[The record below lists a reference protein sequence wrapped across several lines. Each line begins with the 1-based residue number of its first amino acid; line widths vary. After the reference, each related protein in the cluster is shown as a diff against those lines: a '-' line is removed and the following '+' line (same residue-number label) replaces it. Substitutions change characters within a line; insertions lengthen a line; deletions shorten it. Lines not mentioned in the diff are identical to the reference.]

1 LPGDSTS
8 TKVNTSDSLKIFPHL
23 CAAEKADAIRR
34 DTMVQ
39 NTQNVSLG
47 LLVGA
52 CDTASTNSLATTN
65 SSSVLTP
72 TTDKILTELFQSENC
87 IDKLETIENDGFL
100 VPLPPTSA
108 APTAPLNKEASVTRK
123 SFIKLDSSSWQ
134 GGTTTVV
141 TPTKSEQLTILDVPT
156 SLTTMRTRSSR
167 SNGKALAVVQ
177 QQPKN
182 HAKTTPKKQANVR
195 RTPKSRPGVKATT
208 NEFDLSPAEAQKLK
222 VRRERNKAAAARCR
236 KRRMDQISCLSDEVQ
251 VHEEKKMALEN
262 QIAQLKADKEHLEYI
277 LSQHQSECQL
287 QIVREHQQTAVPCIA
302 VKSEPVLVETME
314 LNPHVYI
321 LEKPTNATSA
331 GRVLKPKRPLSLNI
345 ESAQNEAAKT
355 PSTSMEGIVI
365 DTPSNVLS
373 SLGFDTLMTSTGLTP
388 TSNIIT
394 PVSFNLSVP
403 SCSSQQRSSEMMNLS
418 ELNTPAT
425 ENVSL
430 VSL

>member
-1 LPGDSTS
+1 MGNTCSNLYPTRRLPGDSTS

-100 VPLPPTSA
+100 VPLPPTTA
-108 APTAPLNKEASVTRK
+108 APTAPLNKETSVTRK

-141 TPTKSEQLTILDVPT
+141 TPTKSEQLTILDVPA

-167 SNGKALAVVQ
+167 NNGRTLSVVQ

-182 HAKTTPKKQANVR
+182 NAKTPPKKQANVR
-195 RTPKSRPGVKATT
+195 RTPKNRPGVKATT
-208 NEFDLSPAEAQKLK
+208 NEFDLSPEEAQKLM

-251 VHEEKKMALEN
+251 GHEEKKMALEN
-262 QIAQLKADKEHLEYI
+262 TIAQLKAEKEHLEYI

-287 QIVREHQQTAVPCIA
+287 QIVPEHQHTAVPCIA

-314 LNPHVYI
+314 LNSQVYI
-321 LEKPTNATSA
+321 LEKPTTTTSA
-331 GRVLKPKRPLSLNI
+331 GRILKPKRPLSLNI

-403 SCSSQQRSSEMMNLS
+403 SCSSQQRSSEMM
-418 ELNTPAT
+418 
-425 ENVSL
+425 
-430 VSL
+430 